1 MSSVSR
7 LEDQL
12 KDTKALVERRD
23 AILRL
28 SKNADFRAVILDAFF
43 VEECARY
50 ARESGDPALT
60 AAQRQDALNIAQAAG
75 HVKRFLN
82 VQIQMGDA
90 AEGSIVDLENAIEEA
105 RLEEQVPADQ
115 VEGYEEIVD

>member
-1 MSSVSR
+1 MTSVSR

-12 KDTKALVERRD
+12 KDTKTLVERRD

-28 SKNADFRAVILDAFF
+28 SKNADFRTIILDAFF

-60 AAQRQDALNIAQAAG
+60 PAQRQDALNIAQAAG

-105 RLEEQVPADQ
+105 RLEEQVPVTETD
-115 VEGYEEIVD
+115 GYKEIVD